1 MHYAAGKGN
10 VEVMKVLINR
20 GFVVNCM
27 TIELVTP
34 LHEASSK
41 GHVHA
46 VQFLINEGAWVSYHL
61 PQNIYFSFD
70 NFFHLSQI
78 NARNIDGATPLCVA
92 CTAGQTEVAR
102 LLIECNASVNP
113 TILID
118 PLNSPLHEAVMKGN
132 IQSQTVQTLKV
143 ALCEHEFQDMS
154 LV

>member
-61 PQNIYFSFD
+61 P
-70 NFFHLSQI
+70 
-78 NARNIDGATPLCVA
+78 
-92 CTAGQTEVAR
+92 
-102 LLIECNASVNP
+102 
-113 TILID
+113 
-118 PLNSPLHEAVMKGN
+118 
-132 IQSQTVQTLKV
+132 
-143 ALCEHEFQDMS
+143 
-154 LV
+154 